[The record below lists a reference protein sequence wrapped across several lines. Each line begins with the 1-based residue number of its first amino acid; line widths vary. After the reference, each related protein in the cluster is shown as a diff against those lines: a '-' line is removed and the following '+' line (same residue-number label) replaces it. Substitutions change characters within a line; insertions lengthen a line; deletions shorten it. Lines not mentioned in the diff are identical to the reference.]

1 MMVMQSVR
9 RRQPIKLKETWMK
22 VKDPAAIRRRRQQER
37 FSQRDLAA
45 LVRRSQTTIWM
56 LENGQMKTLSEDLAI
71 AIASRLH
78 RDWEEL
84 FELEEHELT
93 PGMTTKSCETR
104 RHGEVRSTRKLSA

>member
-1 MMVMQSVR
+1 MMVLQSVR
-9 RRQPIKLKETWMK
+9 RRQPLKLKETWMK

-56 LENGQMKTLSEDLAI
+56 LETGQMKTLSEELAI

-84 FELEEHELT
+84 FELEEHEVT
-93 PGMTTKSCETR
+93 PATTKASCDIR
-104 RHGEVRSTRKLSA
+104 RRGGAGAERVSA

>member
-1 MMVMQSVR
+1 
-9 RRQPIKLKETWMK
+9 MK

-56 LENGQMKTLSEDLAI
+56 IESGQLKTISEELAI

-84 FELEEHELT
+84 FDLEEHEVVPRLT
-93 PGMTTKSCETR
+93 KESGNE
-104 RHGEVRSTRKLSA
+104 RHGRVLSA